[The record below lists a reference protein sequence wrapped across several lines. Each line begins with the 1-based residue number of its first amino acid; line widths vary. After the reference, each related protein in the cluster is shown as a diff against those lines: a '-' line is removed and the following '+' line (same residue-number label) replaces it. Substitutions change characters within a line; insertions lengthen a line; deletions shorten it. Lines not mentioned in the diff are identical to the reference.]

1 MDINHT
7 DLNKERTQGY
17 QKKQEHEQFL
27 KWLNKTLNKPEQA
40 QYEEKDIQHPFLFV
54 IGLPRSGTTL
64 LSQLLAHCLDVGFIN
79 NLAARFWKAPV
90 SGIRLARLTL
100 GQDPYKAFESHYGST
115 DKLRDIHEFGYFWR
129 EWLLKDSFN
138 NIKNARQIEDQIN
151 WEGLRVTLANMQAE
165 FNRPMVFKNIFGS
178 YHMHKLNETLGK
190 VHWIYIDRDPL
201 DVAVS
206 ILQARQKYYD
216 DPNTWW
222 SYVPPDYEK
231 IITLDY
237 WHQIAGQIHFLKTYF
252 QKQMKKLKAE
262 GKGTS
267 ISYEELCKDPMR
279 VLQTLNKQLTDRFGR
294 SIEIIQ
300 SPPQSFELR
309 TYTEHKVEKER
320 FKKLL
325 EEFDQYD

>member
-1 MDINHT
+1 M
-7 DLNKERTQGY
+7 
-17 QKKQEHEQFL
+17 
-27 KWLNKTLNKPEQA
+27 
-40 QYEEKDIQHPFLFV
+40 
-54 IGLPRSGTTL
+54 
-64 LSQLLAHCLDVGFIN
+64 
-79 NLAARFWKAPV
+79 
-90 SGIRLARLTL
+90 TL